1 MFKALVV
8 IGSLA
13 ASSAGQL
20 EDEKGPYKTA
30 PECYYR
36 TAQMIKEAAMRVPIV
51 YAVGVCI
58 MVPKIGK
65 GKEI

>member
-1 MFKALVV
+1 MFKALV
-8 IGSLA
+8 IMGSLA
-13 ASSAGQL
+13 ASSGGQL

-36 TAQMIKEAAMRVPIV
+36 TAQMIKDVSIRIPVVFAI
-51 YAVGVCI
+51 GVCI
-58 MVPKIGK
+58 KIPGVTN